1 MIAGLFLALCCCAS
15 AAGSANLTVVI
26 TSPQNGGYY
35 IGDTVK
41 FSGVNLV
48 SNKTYVRI
56 STGNQKD
63 DDPKLIFDVVDGKW
77 AGLYTLTDPT
87 RGGQSQIIVKPC
99 SDEEADASPV
109 YPDQAFAEYVGYP
122 VQKPGPTPVP
132 TTIPTTEPTVNYEET
147 IAAIEANVTAHDTDI
162 AEIRDT
168 LAAQISTPTPTL
180 IPEPTPAVQSVPALT
195 VTLSP
200 TPTIDY
206 DAQIAELNKKVAE
219 EKEQVQEQ
227 NDPIYQIMKFLGL
240 E

>member
-1 MIAGLFLALCCCAS
+1 MQKIDVWMIAGLFLALCCCAS

-109 YPDQAFAEYVGYP
+109 YPDQAFAEYFGYP

-147 IAAIEANVTAHDTDI
+147 IAAIEAKVT
-162 AEIRDT
+162 
-168 LAAQISTPTPTL
+168 AQISTPTPTL

-206 DAQIAELNKKVAE
+206 DAQIAELTEKVAE
-219 EKEQVQEQ
+219 EKEQVREQ

-240 E
+240 K

>member
-1 MIAGLFLALCCCAS
+1 MQKIDVWMIAGLFLALCCCAS

-147 IAAIEANVTAHDTDI
+147 IAAIEANVTA
-162 AEIRDT
+162 
-168 LAAQISTPTPTL
+168 QISTPTPTL

-206 DAQIAELNKKVAE
+206 DAQIAVLQQQIDAE
-219 EKEQVQEQ
+219 AAKNKEQG
-227 NDPIYQIMKFLGL
+227 DLISQILAFLGL
-240 E
+240 K